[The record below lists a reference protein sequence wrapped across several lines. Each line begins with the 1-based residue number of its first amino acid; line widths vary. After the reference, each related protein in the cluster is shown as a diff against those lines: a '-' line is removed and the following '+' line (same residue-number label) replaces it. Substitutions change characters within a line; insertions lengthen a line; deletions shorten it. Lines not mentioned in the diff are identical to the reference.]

1 LRAVIRLDSVSKQ
14 HGRQILFL
22 EASMGAFAGD
32 RIGLVGPNGAGKST
46 VFRMIVGEEPP
57 DSGNIVVEKGVTIGY
72 FSQSVGEM
80 AGRSVVAETVAGA
93 GEVSVV
99 GEELAQ
105 LEEAMADP
113 ERMDELDALVDRFGH
128 VQARYDE
135 LGGYSLEARAREVLA
150 GLGFRQEVMDG
161 PVDALSGGW
170 KMRVALARILLM
182 RPKALLLDEPT
193 NHLDIESI
201 IWLESYLRAFEGA
214 LVLTSHDRAFLNGLV
229 TKIVDIDGGEL
240 TTYTGNYDFYEQ
252 QRAIQD
258 VQQEAQFARQQAR
271 LAKEQAFIDR
281 FKARASHAAQ
291 VQSRVKKLE
300 KIELVEPPRRSAR
313 TRFEFKKPP
322 RGGDDVVRVDHISKA
337 YGDRPIYSDFD
348 FLVRRTERWCVM
360 GVNGAG
366 KSTLLKLMAGHGK
379 PDKGEIVLGASIKMG
394 YFAQHA
400 METLDPNDT
409 VVESL
414 QRPFPTASLGQLR
427 NLAGAFG
434 FSGDEGDKPCRVLS
448 GGEKARVALARM
460 LYDPPNLLILDEPT
474 NHLDMG
480 TKEMLVESLR
490 DFDGTMVFVSHDRA
504 FLSAL
509 SNRVLELTDDGP
521 RIYTGGYDEYV
532 AQSGH
537 AAPGLR

>member
-1 LRAVIRLDSVSKQ
+1 MIRLDSVSKQ

-80 AGRSVVAETVAGA
+80 SGRSVVAETVAGA

-105 LEEAMADP
+105 LENAMADP
-113 ERMDELDALVDRFGH
+113 DRMDELDALVDRFGH

-322 RGGDDVVRVDHISKA
+322 RGGDDVIRVDHISKG

-509 SNRVLELTDDGP
+509 SNRVLELTDEGP
-521 RIYTGGYDEYV
+521 RVYTGGYDEYV

>member
-1 LRAVIRLDSVSKQ
+1 MIRLDSVSKQ

-80 AGRSVVAETVAGA
+80 SGRSVVAETVAGA

-105 LEEAMADP
+105 LENAMADP
-113 ERMDELDALVDRFGH
+113 DRMDELDALVDRFGH

-322 RGGDDVVRVDHISKA
+322 RGGDDVIRVDHISKG

-521 RIYTGGYDEYV
+521 RVYTGGYDEYV